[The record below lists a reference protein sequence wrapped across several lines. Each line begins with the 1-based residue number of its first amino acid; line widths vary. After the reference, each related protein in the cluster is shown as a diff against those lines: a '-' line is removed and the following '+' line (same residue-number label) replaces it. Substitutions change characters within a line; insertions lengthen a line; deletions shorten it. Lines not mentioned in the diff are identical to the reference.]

1 MANDKDITIGL
12 KTTGADAAAGSIR
25 KVEKATSDLS
35 NTGGRD
41 LARSMETMT
50 DKARVAEFA
59 YYDLG
64 AEMKKVNMTGASFTS
79 GQAKIQSSSKNSA
92 QALLMLSQGF
102 EDAQYGIRGVLNNI
116 PGLVIALGGTAG
128 LAGAISIA
136 AVSLSQILPLF
147 AKTEETTAKTAQ
159 NAQDTADRIKQIST
173 NMGEMEGERFDKV
186 IQEFEDVRAAAL
198 ALKDQTDLTK
208 AAENA
213 YSLAA
218 IDNAAKHEQAI
229 RNLITAL
236 GFQLDKA
243 KELLAIASAE
253 QQQRELT
260 TAQAIEA
267 ENAKVEKARE
277 AQTTASDTL
286 GEQEASLN
294 VDKARLVEMRA
305 QLQTLRD
312 QKTALEE
319 SVRIGKQAL
328 ANIAGS
334 GEMGGSAA
342 DISAVEQMRKAS
354 GKLEDPAFK
363 QNLDGSSEKVDVL
376 AAKIEK
382 QERSISVLLN
392 VLNAA
397 VQAREDVEGAAT
409 LKVQELQQSL
419 EQSNFVAQS
428 ETLLKTQEA
437 TAAKLT
443 EIYSQIETQNV
454 NGNEAKQAILKAASD
469 GKVTAAE
476 QKEIADDVVRVI
488 GQVQSGQ
495 ATTKGNVQE
504 LINLQKSMA
513 EQAARD
519 NALLQAHS
527 KQIEDLYARMRR

>member
-64 AEMKKVNMTGASFTS
+64 AEMKKVNASGASFAS
-79 GQAKIQSSSKNSA
+79 GQTKIQSSSKNSA

-116 PGLVIALGGTAG
+116 PGLVMALGGKAG
-128 LAGAISIA
+128 LAGVISIA
-136 AVSLSQILPLF
+136 AVSLSVLIPLLI
-147 AKTEETTAKTAQ
+147 KTEEKSATAAEKAEEL
-159 NAQDTADRIKQIST
+159 ADRIKQISE

-186 IQEFEDVRAAAL
+186 IQEFDDVAAAAL
-198 ALKDQTDLTK
+198 ALKDQVDLTK
-208 AAENA
+208 AADNA
-213 YSLAA
+213 YALAA
-218 IDNAAKHEQAI
+218 LDNAAKHEQSI

-236 GFQLDKA
+236 GLQLDKV
-243 KELLAIASAE
+243 KELQAIAATE
-253 QQQRELT
+253 QQKRELT

-267 ENAKVEKARE
+267 ENTKVEKVRE
-277 AQTTASDTL
+277 AETAASDML
-286 GEQEASLN
+286 GKQEASLN
-294 VDKARLVEMRA
+294 VEKARLVEMRA

-319 SVRIGKQAL
+319 SVKIGKKAL

-342 DISAVEQMRKAS
+342 DISAVDQMRKAS

-363 QNLDGSSEKVDVL
+363 TNLEGSSEKVDIL
-376 AAKIEK
+376 ADRIEK
-382 QERSISVLLN
+382 QERAQTILVNALN
-392 VLNAA
+392 TAI
-397 VQAREDVEGAAT
+397 QTREDVEAAST
-409 LKVQELQQSL
+409 IKVQELQQSL
-419 EQSNFVAQS
+419 EQSTFVAQT

-443 EIYSQIETQNV
+443 EIYSQIETHNV
-454 NGNEAKQAILKAASD
+454 SGAEAKQAILKAASD